1 MKSRSTNELP
11 SAICSENGP
20 FDVTHRQNFWRSAN
34 VREGWLADTLEKRI
48 PRPLRS
54 EENLPLWLSRL
65 LINNSSP
72 RSTINEM
79 DNKWTRLERERL
91 LSLQRRGWKTIR
103 RSLSK
108 GNLPTYDMKG
118 SIEIEEPLRAHFVL
132 LASGWRPFSAYE
144 IRWTNAKTSRMG
156 KSRPTSCYYRRREYT
171 SREFRIREKRI
182 FREPFL
188 PLIK

>member
-79 DNKWTRLERERL
+79 DNKWTSPRAREVTLVAETWLENNPSFERKFTHVRYERFDRDRGTTSSAPFFL
-91 LSLQRRGWKTIR
+91 LPVGGR
-103 RSLSK
+103 
-108 GNLPTYDMKG
+108 
-118 SIEIEEPLRAHFVL
+118 
-132 LASGWRPFSAYE
+132 
-144 IRWTNAKTSRMG
+144 
-156 KSRPTSCYYRRREYT
+156 SRPTR
-171 SREFRIREKRI
+171 FVGPMPKRPGWGNLGPPPVI
-182 FREPFL
+182 IAAVNTLLENLKFAKKGYSESHSFL
-188 PLIK
+188 

>member
-108 GNLPTYDMKG
+108 GNLPMYDMKG
-118 SIEIEEPLRAHFVL
+118 SIEIEEPLRAHRSSCFRLAAVL
-132 LASGWRPFSAYE
+132 GLRDSLDQCQNVQDGEISAHLLLLSPPWIHFS
-144 IRWTNAKTSRMG
+144 
-156 KSRPTSCYYRRREYT
+156 
-171 SREFRIREKRI
+171 RI
-182 FREPFL
+182 
-188 PLIK
+188 

>member
-79 DNKWTRLERERL
+79 DNKWTLSPRAREVTLVAETWLENNPSFPVERKFTHVRYERFDRDRGTTSSALRSSCFRLAAVLGLRDSLDQCQNVQDGEISAHLLL
-91 LSLQRRGWKTIR
+91 LSPPWI
-103 RSLSK
+103 
-108 GNLPTYDMKG
+108 
-118 SIEIEEPLRAHFVL
+118 HF
-132 LASGWRPFSAYE
+132 
-144 IRWTNAKTSRMG
+144 SR
-156 KSRPTSCYYRRREYT
+156 
-171 SREFRIREKRI
+171 I
-182 FREPFL
+182 
-188 PLIK
+188 